1 MPGAEP
7 RLHLPYRLWPA
18 DDRLLWE
25 RAMGSDDP
33 FTNAAGACLAKA
45 SQHSYLFGWRRF
57 LGFLA
62 INEPTALEL
71 LPSERPT
78 IERVRAF
85 VSHLAETNTPRSVA
99 NQVQMFYLAAR
110 LMMPERDWTWLKA
123 VKARLFAA
131 APANAAN
138 GPVITSLQLLDLGQ
152 QLMDESGPAP
162 GTAISMDNAIRYRD
176 GLMIALVAFIPIRRK
191 DLAALRIGRHL
202 VRESDAWSIV
212 VSGEETKTRK
222 TIDYPVPE
230 VLESYLAA
238 YLNIIRP
245 QMLPRPGCAALWL
258 NFKGGALAYGAIGDI
273 IARRLTSH
281 FGFRVT
287 LHDVRDAAATT
298 WAIAMPDQIGVARDL
313 LAHSDLRTTTRYYN
327 RARGIEAGRTHSQL
341 IAKMRRKHDR
351 RRS

>member
-7 RLHLPYRLWPA
+7 RLYLPYRRWPA

-110 LMMPERDWTWLKA
+110 LMMPERDWIWLKA

-138 GPVITSLQLLDLGQ
+138 GPSSPASSCSTLASSLWTRAD
-152 QLMDESGPAP
+152 
-162 GTAISMDNAIRYRD
+162 
-176 GLMIALVAFIPIRRK
+176 RRQV
-191 DLAALRIGRHL
+191 LRS
-202 VRESDAWSIV
+202 VWMMPSV
-212 VSGEETKTRK
+212 
-222 TIDYPVPE
+222 
-230 VLESYLAA
+230 
-238 YLNIIRP
+238 
-245 QMLPRPGCAALWL
+245 
-258 NFKGGALAYGAIGDI
+258 
-273 IARRLTSH
+273 
-281 FGFRVT
+281 
-287 LHDVRDAAATT
+287 
-298 WAIAMPDQIGVARDL
+298 IAMA
-313 LAHSDLRTTTRYYN
+313 
-327 RARGIEAGRTHSQL
+327 
-341 IAKMRRKHDR
+341 
-351 RRS
+351 